1 MGHALAEQHFGSF
14 EDVEKWLDEWID
26 EKNEQF
32 FWQGIH
38 NLPERW
44 EKCVKSEGQYF
55 E

>member
-1 MGHALAEQHFGSF
+1 MAHALAEQYFSNF
-14 EDVEKWLDEWID
+14 EEVGKWL
-26 EKNEQF
+26 NEFFATKQKQF

-44 EKCVKSEGQYF
+44 GKCVEADGQSF

>member
-1 MGHALAEQHFGSF
+1 MGYAFADQHFSNF
-14 EDVEKWLDEWID
+14 EEVGKWFAAKE
-26 EKNEQF
+26 ERF

-44 EKCVKSEGQYF
+44 SKCVEADGQSF